1 MRCQVTRGEGRT
13 AVLVCAPERVIA
25 PNVRLRAHFY
35 AWCLRVVYIDPL
47 WKSECRQAQ
56 HPVLEV
62 INADDLR
69 EDGQREVRQSAGD
82 RGRPWALN

>member
-1 MRCQVTRGEGRT
+1 M
-13 AVLVCAPERVIA
+13 LVCAPERVIA

-69 EDGQREVRQSAGD
+69 EDGQREVRQSAGA